1 MQIKYSFKG
10 KDSRTQ
16 EIARNLNIN
25 SKLVQLIFNRGIKTE
40 QEVKKFLYADQDD
53 LYDPAQIKNIDKVYT
68 KIREAIDNKLRIWI
82 FGDYDC
88 DGVTA
93 TAIMVLGLKK
103 LGANIDYRLPDRLS
117 EGYGMSIKAVNEL
130 YEKGCDLIIT
140 VDNGIKQ
147 NQEIALAKNLG
158 IQTIVLDHH
167 EPGACLPDADILID
181 LHIEGES
188 YPFKELAGCGLAWK
202 VINYI
207 YKREGREKESFDLID
222 IAAIGTV
229 ADVVSLT
236 DENRIIVKEGLKRIN
251 NFNYARKGINAL
263 KKIFNI
269 DPFHASAQDIGF
281 KIAPAINAP
290 GRLLEKGAE
299 LALKLFLNEDIAE
312 ETANELYQVNEDRKE
327 ITIESMTKAE
337 EIIEK
342 MLDDKVLVIF
352 VPNVPEGVVGLVSG
366 RLTEK
371 YNKPSIVFS
380 QGHSCFKASA
390 RSIPQFNLIKGLDS
404 VSDIFIKYGGHAQA
418 AGMSIE
424 ESHEKIEELRR
435 RLNDYADK
443 IISDEAMIKNIE
455 IEYELE
461 ANEIDQDFLEILEAL
476 EPCGQNNPKPVFSF
490 KNFMA
495 KEKNVPVLGWSHY
508 SFMGKNQEHVRIFGP
523 DNIEVVG
530 FSLSDYYSALKH
542 PTCMNIVG
550 MPNES
555 WFNGRMK
562 VAIELISLENA
573 FIKTKDIERKASLL
587 SKMQVAANKI

>member
-1 MQIKYSFKG
+1 MQIKYNFKG

-443 IISDEAMIKNIE
+443 IISDESMIKNIE

-562 VAIELISLENA
+562 VTIELISLENA